1 MSSAITA
8 ASEAVQQSIGGWA
21 PENAV
26 ELDQFLIALP
36 DLLESVSSSI
46 HRVASRLGDEFPVE
60 RAVIEH
66 LQDVAATVAGMC
78 DYVGE
83 AHGIHRRVHEKEIER
98 IEQPRP
104 NEAMWDV
111 SKQ

>member
-8 ASEAVQQSIGGWA
+8 ASEAVNQSVGGWA

-26 ELDQFLIALP
+26 ELDQFLLQLP
-36 DLLESVSSSI
+36 DLLESVASSI
-46 HRVASRLGDEFPVE
+46 SRVASRLGDEFPVE

-66 LQDVAATVAGMC
+66 LQDVASTVGGMT
-78 DYVGE
+78 DYVRE

-104 NEAMWDV
+104 NEALWDV